1 MFTPENNVRRPKY
14 PFGRT
19 IVQVFEAENR
29 DGNGSF
35 VFLWTVSDLRC
46 PHGCGP
52 FCVFFF
58 MLLLQTSSV
67 LLLQFHCNY
76 PLVSLQLLC
85 LSYSNTH
92 TPTLLLFCFHSTK
105 VLVFLA
111 SPFFFFLWV
120 FHLLD
125 FLTLFHCQ
133 WITRIKEELTLQV
146 LFLLH
151 FSLKGHC
158 AHPHPLFF
166 LHFLLHLSPFL
177 SMFHY
182 YIISLSGFCWF
193 GVFLMKS
200 LCLSG
205 VSGFGNYVC
214 VLFEVF

>member
-1 MFTPENNVRRPKY
+1 MQSPIPGMGSK
-14 PFGRT
+14 
-19 IVQVFEAENR
+19 VFENLDA
-29 DGNGSF
+29 
-35 VFLWTVSDLRC
+35 SDLVRMMLKLELC
-46 PHGCGP
+46 YEQDPSDP
-52 FCVFFF
+52 NS
-58 MLLLQTSSV
+58 LLLIPSILEEGRGKPQKWQLSMQDCVYAGRHLECDDSSHMF
-67 LLLQFHCNY
+67 L
-76 PLVSLQLLC
+76 
-85 LSYSNTH
+85 
-92 TPTLLLFCFHSTK
+92 TPG
-105 VLVFLA
+105 
-111 SPFFFFLWV
+111 FFFFLWV